1 MSEKLQKSPILF
13 CVCQL
18 CTCALV
24 TRKSSAWVQMLKL
37 ELALKLLPSPPIFLL
52 HPSIPSK
59 HPSTPGKAT
68 PLLPTLQIPWSL
80 SRSQSSPH
88 PFTSSL
94 STYCRKLTIQLSQ
107 SLRRASSADVSCAV
121 LLSALELDSRKERR
135 ASGAEGSGVR
145 GLREGGRGF
154 NLPTPHTLSLSCH
167 PSTPP
172 DLKTRHKTRKQVCK
186 YY

>member
-1 MSEKLQKSPILF
+1 MSEKLQQSPILY
-13 CVCQL
+13 VCQL

-59 HPSTPGKAT
+59 HPST

-172 DLKTRHKTRKQVCK
+172 DLKMRHKTREQVLLREN
-186 YY
+186 